1 MKTNKFLLAF
11 VEILLDFLRQNF
23 DRSAKVLDFQDPTN
37 LKKSLAECLEI
48 VDDPQR
54 LEQLLNDSNQL
65 LKYCVKTGALFNLY
79 I

>member
-23 DRSAKVLDFQDPTN
+23 DRSAKVLNFQDPTN

-48 VDDPQR
+48 VDDPQS

-65 LKYCVKTGALFNLY
+65 LKYCVKTGALFILY